1 MKEAEQRIAR
11 QEAKFARERSAFK
24 DQLHSAEARAAT
36 DLDLAKSKA
45 RMAAD
50 REKKELRSLLTTAQ
64 TEVIQQKDEES
75 DRLRA
80 QLKASEG
87 KDTAA
92 RLKQLGAT
100 CKAERSRQTLRRKS
114 WG

>member
-1 MKEAEQRIAR
+1 M
-11 QEAKFARERSAFK
+11 
-24 DQLHSAEARAAT
+24 
-36 DLDLAKSKA
+36 DLAKSKA

-80 QLKASEG
+80 QLKSSEG

-92 RLKQLGAT
+92 TTARLQRLAS
-100 CKAERSRQTLRRKS
+100 EIQRVRQSAIDKLSAQQK
-114 WG
+114 